1 MEVKFVKISP
11 TENMTVIVTSPVERE
26 KQLAIGTELIKYSS
40 VYAEQAGFME
50 KPQNPKAAARL
61 QMMAGEFCGNGTM
74 SAAVYTAWKKGIQSG
89 ETAVI
94 PMEVSGAD
102 GILDCMVWAVDAE
115 KGKFEAQVS
124 MPLPEKI
131 EQRKIEID
139 KKTYDVTAVVL
150 PGIVHMII
158 PAGLLGED
166 FREKLERNAQKIGE
180 NIDDDAFGLIVFDEE
195 KSEINPLVAV
205 KSAKSLCWERGC
217 GSGSEAVG
225 IYMADRLKRDVKLRL
240 KQPGGT
246 IETSVVYENGIKSA
260 SIKGAVKIAA
270 EGSAFTD
277 C

>member
-40 VYAEQAGFME
+40 VYAEQVGFME

-115 KGKFEAQVS
+115 NGKFEAQVS

-139 KKTYDVTAVVL
+139 KKVYDVTAVVL
-150 PGIVHMII
+150 PGIVHIII

-166 FREKLERNAQKIGE
+166 FREKLERNAPKIGE

-246 IETSVVYENGIKSA
+246 IETSVVYEN
-260 SIKGAVKIAA
+260 
-270 EGSAFTD
+270 
-277 C
+277 

>member
-61 QMMAGEFCGNGTM
+61 QTMAGEFCGNGTM

-139 KKTYDVTAVVL
+139 KKVYDVTAVVL

-166 FREKLERNAQKIGE
+166 FMERLERNAESIGK

-240 KQPGGT
+240 KQPGGI
-246 IETSVVYENGIKSA
+246 IETSVVYENAIKSA

>member
-74 SAAVYTAWKKGIQSG
+74 SAAVYTAWKKGIQSR

-115 KGKFEAQVS
+115 NGKFEAQVS

-139 KKTYDVTAVVL
+139 KKAYDVTAVVL

-158 PAGLLGED
+158 PGL
-166 FREKLERNAQKIGE
+166 
-180 NIDDDAFGLIVFDEE
+180 
-195 KSEINPLVAV
+195 P
-205 KSAKSLCWERGC
+205 
-217 GSGSEAVG
+217 
-225 IYMADRLKRDVKLRL
+225 
-240 KQPGGT
+240 
-246 IETSVVYENGIKSA
+246 
-260 SIKGAVKIAA
+260 
-270 EGSAFTD
+270 
-277 C
+277 